1 MKLSAEAPARVG
13 LTASAGMT
21 LLSAFLLCA
30 DPAGP
35 ALWLLFSA
43 IPLASPLLIGN
54 RKHRIYALLIL
65 LFIGISCG
73 TALTRMNRQ
82 LNRTIRQLIE
92 LRTKNAPVE

>member
-35 ALWLLFSA
+35 AIWLLVCA
-43 IPLASPLLIGN
+43 LPLALPLVFGS
-54 RKHRIYALLIL
+54 RKLRIYAVLIL
-65 LFIGISCG
+65 FLIGFSCG
-73 TALTRMNRQ
+73 LALVQTTRRLRTVTRQ
-82 LNRTIRQLIE
+82 LMILKKQP
-92 LRTKNAPVE
+92 APGE

>member
-35 ALWLLFSA
+35 AIWLLVCDFLWPYRWFSA
-43 IPLASPLLIGN
+43 A
-54 RKHRIYALLIL
+54 A
-65 LFIGISCG
+65 SCG
-73 TALTRMNRQ
+73 FMRF
-82 LNRTIRQLIE
+82 
-92 LRTKNAPVE
+92 